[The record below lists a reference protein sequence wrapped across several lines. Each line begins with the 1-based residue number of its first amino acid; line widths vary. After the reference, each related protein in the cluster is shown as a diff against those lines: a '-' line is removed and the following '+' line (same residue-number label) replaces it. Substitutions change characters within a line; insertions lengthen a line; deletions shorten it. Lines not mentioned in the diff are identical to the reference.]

1 MKGVFIFRRDF
12 RLTDNPGLYE
22 LSKECDKIIGVFILD
37 EDQPT
42 LKKIQ
47 NNHSYTFMINSL
59 NDFNEKYLDN
69 KLVVK
74 KGKIKDVINEIIK
87 DYKPDMIGFNRDYSE
102 YSIKRDKL
110 IEELTIKNQIKL
122 KVYDDEI
129 FLNKGEKYIKEDG
142 KAYVQFAAYMN
153 AKEKNKIEAR
163 EIYKSVDA
171 KKFIKPTLTK
181 SKNQKGNKK
190 EITLYELIDDQDK
203 KMEKQNYDIKDES
216 IYTYE
221 NVLIGLERCK
231 DMEKEYEK
239 TKRRIDIEHS
249 QLAVYLKYGLVS
261 IVEVCRYFQKNK
273 LKEFERQLHF
283 RNFYFLIRRYNYNG
297 YDHYDKFYKEV
308 KWENSYDKYKRMWIT
323 CDTGY
328 PVIDACVRKL
338 KATGWLN
345 NRSNLLVSF
354 FSIKILHIDPFHEK
368 YGGQKEYSKHLIYCC
383 YANNYCNWNFTLGV
397 FDRGSLRYTT
407 KPTKAGRYFDVTNI
421 RKLDPDLKI
430 IREYIPELKD
440 VPDKDVYK
448 WNEVYKK
455 YPKIKYKPMLECK
468 KEFQKYEYMTRTK
481 KSIDKSIF
489 GL

>member
-12 RLTDNPGLYE
+12 RLNDNPGLYE
-22 LSKECDKIIGVFILD
+22 LSKDCDKIIGVFILD
-37 EDQPT
+37 EDQPS
-42 LKKIQ
+42 LKKIK
-47 NNHSYTFMINSL
+47 NEHSYTFMINSL
-59 NDFNEKYLDN
+59 NEFNKKELDN

-74 KGKIKDVINEIIK
+74 KGKLKDMINEIIK
-87 DYKPDMIGFNRDYSE
+87 DYSPDMIGFNRDYSE

-110 IEELTIKNQIKL
+110 IEELTLKNQIKL

-153 AKEKNKIEAR
+153 AKEKNKIEPR
-163 EIYKSVDA
+163 QIYKKVD
-171 KKFIKPTLTK
+171 KNKFISPIIK
-181 SKNQKGNKK
+181 SKNRIN
-190 EITLYELIDDQDK
+190 LDELIEDNDK
-203 KMEKQNYDIKDES
+203 EMEKKGYDTKDES
-216 IYTYE
+216 IYIYE
-221 NVLIGLERCK
+221 NVIIGLKRCK
-231 DMEKEYEK
+231 KMESEYEK
-239 TKRRIDIEHS
+239 TKRRIDIEYS

-261 IVEVCRYFQKNK
+261 IVEVSRYFQKNK

-345 NRSNLLVSF
+345 NRSNLLLSF

-368 YGGQKEYSKHLIYCC
+368 YGGQKEYSKYLIYSC

-430 IREYIPELKD
+430 IRAYIPELKD
-440 VPDKDVYK
+440 VNDKDVYK
-448 WNEVYKK
+448 WDEMYKK
-455 YPKIKYKPMLECK
+455 YPEIKYKPMLDSK
-468 KEFQKYEYMTRTK
+468 KEYQKYEYMTRTK
-481 KSIDKSIF
+481 KSINKSVF